1 MRRTLLAILGMTVL
15 FAAANDQAQTQT
27 TTQSTPSTAALS
39 NTEKVAKKAPSRKT
53 AKKSKTKDAVAE
65 DESAAPDKILYA
77 RALANIKKGRHEVGR
92 LNLQTLIN
100 TYPDSEYL
108 AKAKLAIADS
118 YYKEGG
124 SANWTQAVA
133 GYKDFIVFF
142 PFLSEASYAQIQVA
156 MTHFKQME
164 KPDRDR
170 TEAKAAEEEFQTF
183 LTKYPK
189 DPLVPKAEQH
199 LRVVQ
204 EILAEGDFRI
214 GYYYYVKG
222 DRRAAAGRLLSV
234 IKRYPLYSK
243 SDEALWMLGDV
254 FEKSEKKEIA
264 SVYYSRIV
272 KDYPLSELV
281 PQAKQKLVAFG
292 VPVPQ
297 PDPKQLAWMQAELK
311 ASREK
316 PGLLSKPMSLV
327 RSGPV
332 TEKTVAARTGAPNM
346 EAETDN
352 TSVADILSGGGRSA
366 LGTGASSN
374 APGNTAVIAVAT
386 PGTGAT
392 SGSTV
397 EAGDVGGTTDA
408 PSFRRRA
415 NHDLSIG
422 ASGDHDIA
430 SVIANVRSDLRGV
443 GLAFG
448 RARRIDRF
456 FNTHGN
462 LHSHRKFIGL
472 RGDSRLLRMVM
483 FDVAPLPPDAF
494 CRHVC
499 LLSGRCWCGCVVVF
513 DRLHV
518 LHRDCARRVVVA
530 FHCHLRGRTA
540 HNSSGVFASV
550 THEDVGV
557 RTCGCFLLCT
567 GNE

>member
-15 FAAANDQAQTQT
+15 FAAADDQAQTQT
-27 TTQSTPSTAALS
+27 TTPSSPSTAALS

-53 AKKSKTKDAVAE
+53 AKKSKTKDAGAE

-142 PFLSEASYAQIQVA
+142 PFLSEASYAQVQVA

-234 IKRYPLYSK
+234 TKRYPLYSK

-254 FEKSEKKEIA
+254 FEKSEKKEVA
-264 SVYYSRIV
+264 SVYYARIV
-272 KDYPLSELV
+272 RDYPLSELV

-332 TEKTVAARTGAPNM
+332 TEKIVAARTGTPNM

-397 EAGDVGGTTDA
+397 EAGDVGGTADAPAADANNATTPASDAGSTNPPAADNGTANASGNGTDA
-408 PSFRRRA
+408 TAAPDPNA
-415 NHDLSIG
+415 KPADN
-422 ASGDHDIA
+422 ATGDPKKE
-430 SVIANVRSDLRGV
+430 SSSKKKK
-443 GLAFG
+443 GLKK
-448 RARRIDRF
+448 I
-456 FNTHGN
+456 
-462 LHSHRKFIGL
+462 
-472 RGDSRLLRMVM
+472 V
-483 FDVAPLPPDAF
+483 P
-494 CRHVC
+494 
-499 LLSGRCWCGCVVVF
+499 W
-513 DRLHV
+513 
-518 LHRDCARRVVVA
+518 
-530 FHCHLRGRTA
+530 
-540 HNSSGVFASV
+540 
-550 THEDVGV
+550 
-557 RTCGCFLLCT
+557 
-567 GNE
+567 